1 MVFEHFATTYG
12 YVGIFVLLILE
23 YLVIV
28 VPGET
33 LLTTLGILSHT
44 NQVHFELPFLILS
57 ASLGT
62 FTGSVFTYLIGRGV
76 GRPVV
81 QRLGKYIF
89 ITDKRLQ
96 QTERLFQRQATLTLL
111 ITKYIAVIRDVIPY
125 VSGINKVNIRTYIAT
140 QLVASFLWTSTFL
153 IGGNILER
161 LGISIYH
168 HWRIEL
174 IPGVMLIIG
183 LVIGY
188 RFVHHRLKHFFDVKD
203 EQKFQG

>member
-1 MVFEHFATTYG
+1 M
-12 YVGIFVLLILE
+12 LE
-23 YLVIV
+23 YLVLV

-44 NQVHFELPFLILS
+44 NQVHFNLPLLIVA

-62 FTGSVFTYLIGRGV
+62 FTGSMFTYFIGSLV

-81 QRLGKYIF
+81 QRYGKYIF

-96 QTERLFQRQATLTLL
+96 QTERLFQRQAVLTLL

-125 VSGINKVNIRTYIAT
+125 VSGLNKVNLRTYIPS

-153 IGGNILER
+153 IGGNMLER
-161 LGISIYH
+161 LGMSVYH

-174 IPGVMLIIG
+174 VPGVLLLIV
-183 LVIGY
+183 LVMGY
-188 RFVHHRLKHFFDVKD
+188 RFVHRRLRHFVNVKAERGID
-203 EQKFQG
+203 G